1 MSVTINP
8 VNVPV
13 QGINTKGNKQP
24 RLVSVSEGPD
34 FISRTYEVD
43 ASSGK
48 KCGVGLASFFLT
60 GLGQAINGDW
70 GKGAAFFG
78 GSILA
83 GGAMLASSVLIQNSL
98 VRGKKPNSNT
108 AIMLCGLGLVASL
121 GLKIGSILDAV
132 KGAKTEIIQVVPKNI
147 SQNVGQKVSKTV

>member
-13 QGINTKGNKQP
+13 QGTNFKGNKQP
-24 RLVSVSEGPD
+24 RLVSVLDGPD
-34 FISRTYEVD
+34 FVSRTYEVD
-43 ASSGK
+43 ASSAK
-48 KCGVGLASFFLT
+48 KWGVGLASFFLT

-70 GKGAAFFG
+70 GKGAAFLG

-83 GGAMLASSVLIQNSL
+83 SGAMIASSLLVQNGL
-98 VRGKKPNSNT
+98 VKGKKPNCNT

-132 KGAKTEIIQVVPKNI
+132 KGAKTETIQVVPKDI
-147 SQNVGQKVSKTV
+147 SQNRGQKVSKT